1 MIFIDL
7 IMIND
12 EVFLIT
18 SKPWRGVDINV
29 GDGVGV
35 GVGADADVDVVDLEA
50 AIKKLSEK
58 LFFVDFWASSFSCS
72 SEMTERKKNLIE
84 LFFLVGIVTP

>member
-29 GDGVGV
+29 GV
-35 GVGADADVDVVDLEA
+35 GVGADVDVDVVDLEA

-58 LFFVDFWASSFSCS
+58 LFFVDF
-72 SEMTERKKNLIE
+72 
-84 LFFLVGIVTP
+84 

>member
-18 SKPWRGVDINV
+18 LKPWRGADINV
-29 GDGVGV
+29 GVGVGV
-35 GVGADADVDVVDLEA
+35 GVGADVDVDVDVVDLEA

-58 LFFVDFWASSFSCS
+58 LFF
-72 SEMTERKKNLIE
+72 R
-84 LFFLVGIVTP
+84 